1 VNGEA
6 DMWFI
11 GKLSRDKQG
20 VGSIVGAVFMLL
32 ILLTGF
38 THYIVNV
45 NVTEV
50 YNEVLQDM
58 GELDLKRN
66 KENIEFTRVSK
77 TSGNKLN
84 VTVKNTGSYQIHII
98 WLGVFN
104 ESATPDT
111 QDYYELDVHVDP
123 AETVTN
129 IDSSVTVSTGQLRIQ
144 LVTEL
149 GNKFSS
155 SYPEEESGYNFVDEE
170 GDTPT
175 TGTHSLFSAQ
185 QAGPDGIM
193 DTLTEGSSSTNQ
205 TANSDLDRNDWISG
219 QSSAGDVSAG
229 ILGDTYSSDD
239 TRYELVET
247 KATAGGSAG
256 SRNYL
261 LAWRFDFTGLSSSR
275 TDTHVYIE
283 AQTTG
288 ETFRLYWSSDDST
301 MNYLG
306 TITSTSDSWI
316 NWDIPDDTSTTI
328 YIILK
333 DNNDARADG
342 TDTTTADLIKID
354 ALFLEIAPTYEL
366 DLEVQWIS
374 ADYDEANEWLCIYG
388 GTMAAENIQV
398 DVWDGTG
405 WTTVFTDLSSGWN
418 SVDVSSYLNSWT
430 FKIRFRTSDDDFP
443 HSWEIDAT
451 FLYVWS

>member
-6 DMWFI
+6 EMWFI
-11 GKLSRDKQG
+11 GKLSRNKRG
-20 VGSIVGAVFMLL
+20 AGSIVGAVFIVL

-38 THYIVNV
+38 TYYFLHV
-45 NVTEV
+45 NVTED
-50 YNEVLQDM
+50 YTKTLQDM
-58 GELDLKRN
+58 QELDSRRN
-66 KENIEFTRVSK
+66 RESIEFTRVSK
-77 TSGNKLN
+77 TSENKLN

-98 WLGVFN
+98 WLGVLN
-104 ESATPDT
+104 ESATPET
-111 QDYYELDVHVDP
+111 QDYYKLDVYVDP

-129 IDSSVTVSTGQLRIQ
+129 ISSSVTVSTGQLRIQ

-149 GNKFSS
+149 GNNFSS

-170 GDTPT
+170 GETPH

-185 QAGPDGIM
+185 QAGPDGIV
-193 DTLTEGSSSTNQ
+193 DTLTEGSSSANQ
-205 TANSDLDRNDWISG
+205 TANSDLDRNDWVSG
-219 QSSAGDVSAG
+219 QDSAGDVSAG
-229 ILGDTYSSDD
+229 VLGDTYSSDD
-239 TRYELVET
+239 SRYELVET
-247 KATAGGSAG
+247 KATAGGPAG

-261 LAWRFDFTGLSSSR
+261 LAWRFDFTGLSGSR

-306 TITSTSDSWI
+306 TVTSTSDSWRD
-316 NWDIPDDTSTTI
+316 WDIPDDTSTTI
-328 YIILK
+328 YILLK

-342 TDTTTADLIKID
+342 TDTITADLIKID
-354 ALFLEIAPTYEL
+354 ALFLGIATTYEL
-366 DLEVQWIS
+366 DLEVQWIA

-388 GTMAAENIQV
+388 GTMGSEDIRV

-418 SVDVSSYLNSWT
+418 SVDVSSCLNSWT
-430 FKIRFRTSDDDFP
+430 FKIRFRTSDDYSP

-451 FLYVWS
+451 FLHIWS